1 MKKLFALILLSAL
14 WFCSGCRTVAGGPPP
29 PPEAPEADAVDR
41 LLGDALLS
49 AIEENDY
56 GIFAAALPEK
66 CRNPLTPEEFAAL
79 RETLTGQFGEI
90 ESREFLTS
98 LETPLVV
105 NQIWKVAFRR
115 PASDGGTIHQELLFR
130 MVTAERDGARQII
143 GFGFM

>member
-1 MKKLFALILLSAL
+1 M
-14 WFCSGCRTVAGGPPP
+14 G
-29 PPEAPEADAVDR
+29 E
-41 LLGDALLS
+41 ALLAS
-49 AIEENDY
+49 IREDDY

-66 CRNPLTPEEFAAL
+66 CQNPLTPEEFAAS

-90 ESREFLTS
+90 ESWEFLTP

-105 NQIWKVAFRR
+105 NQIWKTAFRR
-115 PASDGGTIHQELLFR
+115 PASDGGTIRQELLFR